1 MSGGGVRILQLTPPA
16 GDGVQ
21 CQAIARER
29 ETARWSQITPL
40 LQEIQIGKVPVGS
53 VFAGYKDGWATFT
66 APDGAEMH
74 FDLREPLKL
83 HEGAGATPTTSTL
96 N

>member
-1 MSGGGVRILQLTPPA
+1 MSGGGVRILQLTPPT

-21 CQAIARER
+21 CGAIARER
-29 ETARWSQITPL
+29 ETARWSQIAPL
-40 LQEIQIGKVPVGS
+40 LQEIQIGKVPAGS
-53 VFAGYKDGWATFT
+53 RFANYQDGWATFT
-66 APDGAEMH
+66 TPDGAEMR

-83 HEGAGATPTTSTL
+83 HEGDHMAPDTSRP